1 MESTFNPDESLRVI
15 TSMIDKA
22 RHDMSDKSQYF
33 LIWGWGAFLACV
45 TQFILKV
52 VFLYP
57 YHYQV
62 WWVIVPC
69 LVLTLITSWRQRR
82 RARVKTFVGD
92 TMSELWMA
100 LGITFF
106 VIAMIFGKIG
116 WEYCYPFYIML
127 YGVGT
132 FISGRILKFKPLV
145 IGGIICWILASV
157 SVYMKYDY
165 QILLTAAALLVSY
178 IIPGHI
184 LRQQY
189 KNQQ

>member
-1 MESTFNPDESLRVI
+1 MEPNFNPTDSFRVI
-15 TSMIDKA
+15 TRMIDKA
-22 RHDMSDKSQYF
+22 RQDMSDKSQYF

-52 VFLYP
+52 VVLYP

-62 WWVIVPC
+62 WWVTVPC
-69 LVLTLITSWRQRR
+69 VILTLIVAKRNRR
-82 RARVKTFVGD
+82 KELVRTFVGD
-92 TMSELWMA
+92 TMRDLWIA

-106 VIAMIFGKIG
+106 VIGMIFSKLG

-132 FISGRILKFKPLV
+132 FVSGRLLKFPPLV
-145 IGGIICWILASV
+145 VGGIICWILATICV
-157 SVYMKYDY
+157 WMPYDY
-165 QILLTAAALLVSY
+165 QILFTASALLVSY
-178 IIPGHI
+178 IIPGHL